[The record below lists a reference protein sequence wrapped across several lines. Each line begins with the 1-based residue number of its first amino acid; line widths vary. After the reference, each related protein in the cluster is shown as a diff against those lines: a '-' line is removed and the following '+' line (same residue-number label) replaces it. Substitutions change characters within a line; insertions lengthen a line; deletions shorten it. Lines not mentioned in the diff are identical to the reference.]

1 MLIHCTRYTLLHAA
15 NYCTLSQVLLSQ
27 HIDAPLGVG
36 YMLALPVKDAF
47 DVFKGV
53 IARVDSDFSR
63 RRRLATL
70 GMDLARAW
78 QHSHMLAQCT
88 QLERR

>member
-1 MLIHCTRYTLLHAA
+1 
-15 NYCTLSQVLLSQ
+15 
-27 HIDAPLGVG
+27 
-36 YMLALPVKDAF
+36 MLALPVKDAF

-88 QLERR
+88 QLERRYTVYYPIMYYTILHYTMLLCFLCYTVAL

>member
-1 MLIHCTRYTLLHAA
+1 
-15 NYCTLSQVLLSQ
+15 VLLSQ